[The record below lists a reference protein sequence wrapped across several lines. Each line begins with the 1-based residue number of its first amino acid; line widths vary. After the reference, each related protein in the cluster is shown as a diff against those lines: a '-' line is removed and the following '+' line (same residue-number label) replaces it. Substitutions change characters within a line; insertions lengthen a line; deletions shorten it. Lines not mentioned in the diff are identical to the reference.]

1 MSRRFTPA
9 EDYLLFLEL
18 LVQARRD
25 RGVST
30 AELAHKLD
38 LAPDQVAAFENGE
51 RQIDF
56 VQTREWCLALGV
68 PFLEFMVQLDRE
80 ISAPFL
86 QGETAATE
94 TPDAD
99 ADAEHAE
106 PTDADDP
113 YGVGHH
119 VLPHVPPAPDA
130 DAGDTEG
137 GAK

>member
-86 QGETAATE
+86 QGETAATQ

-99 ADAEHAE
+99 ADAEQ
-106 PTDADDP
+106 TDADDP

-119 VLPHVPPAPDA
+119 VLPHVPPVPDA
-130 DAGDTEG
+130 DAPEPDPTVG